1 LLRSVAP
8 TAAAELAG
16 IESASMAI
24 VSFAF
29 ADAPVPQGSGL
40 LVGTGER
47 LATKAVTISSQKWPM
62 ETGGV
67 TLLRASV
74 GRRGEQQALHLAD
87 ADLAA
92 LVLRELDPLLGIR
105 SAPLDVRVTRWGGG
119 LPQYAVGHVERIS
132 RIRADVAAVPGL
144 AICGAAFDGVGVPAC
159 IGSARRAVDRLAAL
173 SPSRGE

>member
-1 LLRSVAP
+1 
-8 TAAAELAG
+8 
-16 IESASMAI
+16 M
-24 VSFAF
+24 
-29 ADAPVPQGSGL
+29 
-40 LVGTGER
+40 
-47 LATKAVTISSQKWPM
+47 
-62 ETGGV
+62 